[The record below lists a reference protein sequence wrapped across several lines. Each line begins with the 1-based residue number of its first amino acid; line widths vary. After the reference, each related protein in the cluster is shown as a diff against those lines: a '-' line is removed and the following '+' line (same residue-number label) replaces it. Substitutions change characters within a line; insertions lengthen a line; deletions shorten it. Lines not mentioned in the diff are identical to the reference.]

1 MPIDIYEID
10 SINALLDANQIV
22 IAAGGGGIPVLD
34 QRTTLKGA
42 SAIIEKDYTAA
53 KLADMVDASML
64 LILTSSDNIVVGDGE
79 EKEVLGELSVKDAEK
94 LIEDGKLDPLTNLPK
109 IQASLNFVEAK
120 DNRCAVITSLSKAKE
135 GISLKCGTII
145 RK

>member
-10 SINALLDANQIV
+10 AINTLLNANQIV

-53 KLADMVDASML
+53 KLADMVDASTL
-64 LILTSSDNIVVGDGE
+64 LILSSSDNVVINKGT
-79 EKEVLGELSVKDAEK
+79 EKEKILCELSISEAKK
-94 LIEDGKLDPLTNLPK
+94 LIESGELDSITTLPK
-109 IQASLNFVEAK
+109 IQASCNFVVAK
-120 DNRCAVITSLSKAKE
+120 KDRVAVITNLSKAKE
-135 GISLKCGTII
+135 GIALKAGTII
-145 RK
+145 K